1 MISFMEDCII
11 VCGHQCFEPDKGRP
25 LIDELN
31 AASNCDV
38 SCQQRTVRFRGRAFS
53 VMQDGCRGRCDP
65 GASVDVYVGR
75 TLHSLNDMN
84 SLSDL
89 EKCIVEKLECTE
101 ACSPDE
107 SID

>member
-1 MISFMEDCII
+1 MILFMEDCII

-38 SCQQRTVRFRGRAFS
+38 SCQQRTVCIQRRTLSLFQG
-53 VMQDGCRGRCDP
+53 GCRGRCDP
-65 GASVDVYVGR
+65 GASVDVYLGS
-75 TLHSLNDMN
+75 TLHSLNGIE
-84 SLSDL
+84 SFIDL
-89 EKCIVEKLECTE
+89 EKFIVEKLEYSE
-101 ACSPDE
+101 ACSLEE